1 MLMHSLP
8 LRCRTTGKAIP
19 FLLPITFKCPTMK
32 EIKKFNSPMFG
43 ELRVTRNEKGELLFC
58 LKDVCNSLGLQ
69 VGATAKRLGGDIN
82 STNVSSITVLDANNH
97 GQQMYFVT
105 EPDLYRC
112 IFQSR
117 KPTAR
122 KFQDWV
128 FNEVLPSLRTTGA
141 YVVTKEEDSEED
153 IIARGLIAA
162 KAALARREEHI
173 KELEEQG
180 RRQEIVI
187 EQKDAQIDAQ
197 DKQIKIA
204 APKADYYDK
213 TLASKSCMTTTQV
226 ADDLHTTAH
235 TLNRKL
241 QEIGIIY
248 SQSGQWHLKMPYKK
262 WNLAGTRTYNY
273 QSSNGEVVTKVTL
286 VWNQR
291 GKRFILALY
300 NNNFDVKQAIA
311 EIKGDISNK

>member
-1 MLMHSLP
+1 MDEIKILHKS
-8 LRCRTTGKAIP
+8 T
-19 FLLPITFKCPTMK
+19 FLGK
-32 EIKKFNSPMFG
+32 EIDVWGTFENP
-43 ELRVTRNEKGELLFC
+43 LFRAS
-58 LKDVCNSLGLQ
+58 DVANWLH
-69 VGATAKRLGGDIN
+69 N
-82 STNVSSITVLDANNH
+82 TNVSNMVKKVDEDE
-97 GQQMYFVT
+97 VT
-105 EPDLYRC
+105 KFNLGSRQGETLFLTENGLYE
-112 IFQSR
+112 ILMLSR
-117 KPTAR
+117 KKDA
-122 KFQDWV
+122 KQFKKGV
-128 FNEVLPSLRTTGA
+128 KKILHEIRTKGGYLATTQNDTPA
-141 YVVTKEEDSEED
+141 T
-153 IIARGLIAA
+153 I
-162 KAALARREEHI
+162 LARAMKVADEVIAEHEKRI

-180 RRQEIVI
+180 RRQEIAI

-213 TLASKSCMTTTQV
+213 TLASTSYMTTTQV
-226 ADDLHTTAH
+226 ADDLHITAH

-300 NNNFDVKQAIA
+300 NNNFDVKRAIA

>member
-1 MLMHSLP
+1 MDEIQILHKS
-8 LRCRTTGKAIP
+8 T
-19 FLLPITFKCPTMK
+19 FLGK
-32 EIKKFNSPMFG
+32 EIDVWGTFENP
-43 ELRVTRNEKGELLFC
+43 LFRAS
-58 LKDVCNSLGLQ
+58 DVADWLHN
-69 VGATAKRLGGDIN
+69 
-82 STNVSSITVLDANNH
+82 TNVSNMVKKVDEDE
-97 GQQMYFVT
+97 VT
-105 EPDLYRC
+105 KFNLGSRQGETLFLTENGLYE
-112 IFQSR
+112 ILMLSR
-117 KPTAR
+117 KKEA
-122 KFQDWV
+122 KQFKKGV
-128 FNEVLPSLRTTGA
+128 KKILHEIRTKGGYIASTDA
-141 YVVTKEEDSEED
+141 DTPED
-153 IIARGLIAA
+153 IMARAVLVAQQT
-162 KAALARREEHI
+162 LARREERI

>member
-141 YVVTKEEDSEED
+141 YVVAKEEDSEED

-162 KAALARREEHI
+162 KAALARREERI
-173 KELEEQG
+173 KELECENSQSK
-180 RRQEIVI
+180 QVI
-187 EQKDAQIDAQ
+187 EVQSERIAKDA
-197 DKQIKIA
+197 
-204 APKADYYDK
+204 PKVEYYDQ
-213 TLASKSCMTTTQV
+213 TLNSEDCMTSSQV
-226 ADDLHTTAH
+226 ALDLGITAQELH
-235 TLNRKL
+235 NKL
-241 QEIGIIY
+241 CQANIIY
-248 SQSGQWHLKMPYKK
+248 KQSGQWNLHKPYKGWK
-262 WNLAGTRTYNY
+262 LHDTNTYTFP
-273 QSSNGEVVTKVTL
+273 SSNGGTHTKVYT
-286 VWNQR
+286 VWTQR
-291 GKRFILALY
+291 GRRFIIALFKNNFNVKLAL
-300 NNNFDVKQAIA
+300 A
-311 EIKGDISNK
+311 EINGNIAK

>member
-97 GQQMYFVT
+97 GQQMYFVA

-141 YVVTKEEDSEED
+141 YVVAKEEDCEED

-162 KAALARREEHI
+162 KAALARREERI
-173 KELEEQG
+173 KELECENSQSK
-180 RRQEIVI
+180 QVI
-187 EQKDAQIDAQ
+187 EAQGERIAKDT
-197 DKQIKIA
+197 
-204 APKADYYDK
+204 PKVEYYDQ
-213 TLASKSCMTTTQV
+213 TLNSKDCMTSSQV
-226 ADDLHTTAH
+226 ALDLGITAQELH
-235 TLNRKL
+235 NKL
-241 QEIGIIY
+241 CQANIIY
-248 SQSGQWHLKMPYKK
+248 KQSGQWNLHKPYKGWK
-262 WNLAGTRTYNY
+262 LHDTNTYTFP
-273 QSSNGEVVTKVTL
+273 SSNGGTHTKVYT
-286 VWNQR
+286 VWTQR
-291 GKRFILALY
+291 GRRFIIALFKNNFNVKLAL
-300 NNNFDVKQAIA
+300 A
-311 EIKGDISNK
+311 EINGNIAK